1 MRHPFF
7 VSKFTQ
13 LEKGKPMTENLNDL
27 PNEFEP
33 EFPDELVP
41 GGLLEPA
48 VDPTQVI
55 TLRTSGGETRY
66 IPATEPMTLSE
77 VKALSGLTFGAV
89 QFFMN
94 AAVIEDST
102 VVPVGSVISAI
113 GNVKGG

>member
-1 MRHPFF
+1 
-7 VSKFTQ
+7 
-13 LEKGKPMTENLNDL
+13 MTDNDNNL

-33 EFPDELVP
+33 EFSDELETEGMPDPV
-41 GGLLEPA
+41 

-66 IPATEPMTLSE
+66 IPATEPMSLAE
-77 VKALSGLTFGAV
+77 VKAVSGLTFGAV
-89 QFFMN
+89 QFYMN

-102 VVPVGSVISAI
+102 IVPVGAVISAI